1 MADNEAYRISDEL
14 WKQIEPLLPPEPSVP
29 KSDGPRMDNRKAMEA
44 MFYVLHTGC
53 KWKELPLD
61 LGAGNTVYKLFQEW
75 RRTGVFDRMWQ
86 IGILTY
92 DELRTLVRHSKW

>member
-29 KSDGPRMDNRKAMEA
+29 KSDGLRMDNRKAMEA
-44 MFYVLHTGC
+44 MFYMLRTGC
-53 KWKELPLD
+53 KWEEMPGNSGGGELL
-61 LGAGNTVYKLFQEW
+61 YERFQKW

-86 IGILTY
+86 VGILTY
-92 DELRTLVRHSKW
+92 DDLRTLVRRTK